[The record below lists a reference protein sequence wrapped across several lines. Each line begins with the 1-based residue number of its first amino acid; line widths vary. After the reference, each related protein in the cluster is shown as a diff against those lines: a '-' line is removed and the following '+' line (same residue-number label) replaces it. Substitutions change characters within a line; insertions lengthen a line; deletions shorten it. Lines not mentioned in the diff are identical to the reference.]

1 MLPRLLTIAHWY
13 DALTRGLGRATSWA
27 ILGSIVVSAGNAI
40 AGWGFG
46 GGSNAWGELQWY
58 LFTAAFMLA
67 APYTLQRNEHI
78 RIDIVTSRFSKRTRD
93 WIDVF
98 GHVAMLLPFAAL
110 MVWLCT
116 PYFLNA
122 IRSGEISGSANGLIL
137 WPLRLVILVG
147 FVLLFLQ
154 GLSELIKRIG
164 VIQGMLQEPYTSTGG
179 HAPPPVVP
187 PVTPAQ

>member
-1 MLPRLLTIAHWY
+1 MLPRLLTLASWY
-13 DALTRGLGRATSWA
+13 DALTRQLGRAASWL
-27 ILGSIVVSAGNAI
+27 ILGSIVVSAANAI

-46 GGSNAWGELQWY
+46 ASSNAWGELQWY

-98 GHVAMLLPFAAL
+98 GHLAMLLPFTAL
-110 MVWLCT
+110 MVWLCA

-122 IRSGEISGSANGLIL
+122 FRSGEISGSANGLVL
-137 WPLRLVILVG
+137 WPLRLVILAG

-154 GLSELIKRIG
+154 GVSELIKRIG
-164 VIQGMLQEPYTSTGG
+164 VIQGMILEPYTATSQ
-179 HAPPPVVP
+179 APPAAAIPDE
-187 PVTPAQ
+187 QRQ